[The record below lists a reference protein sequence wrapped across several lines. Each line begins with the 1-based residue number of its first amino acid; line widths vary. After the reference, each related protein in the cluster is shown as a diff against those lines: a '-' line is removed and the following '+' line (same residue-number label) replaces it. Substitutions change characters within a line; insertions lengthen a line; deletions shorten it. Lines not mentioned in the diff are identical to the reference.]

1 MVWHLIKPLVH
12 LVSQPFREAYDAFEM
27 VEKGSQPTPPS
38 SSECVARSESLFGFV
53 TGMLYVKERYGKEAK
68 SEVFIEIHSHYRDHH
83 HQLNHCHYH
92 NRYSFSSWSRLQTH
106 IITIIIVNITILI
119 ILFHNYVL
127 HSNHPSL

>member
-27 VEKGSQPTPPS
+27 VEKGSQPTPPL

-68 SEVFIEIHSHYRDHH
+68 SEVFIAIYSHCRDHH
-83 HQLNHCHYH
+83 QQLNHFHYHYH
-92 NRYSFSSWSRLQTH
+92 NRYSFSS
-106 IITIIIVNITILI
+106 
-119 ILFHNYVL
+119 
-127 HSNHPSL
+127 